1 MVTMFAVTNLSA
13 KISEQLPV
21 ELVNFMQAA
30 GEMAQRQGRKLYL
43 VGGVVRDL
51 LLKRANFDLD
61 LVLEGDAIKLA
72 QELADI
78 KKGKVTV
85 HSRFGT
91 AKLRWDNWSVDLTTA
106 RAENYYKPCV
116 LPTVKPAS
124 IKEDL
129 FRRDFTINA
138 MAIELSASHYGQ
150 MLDLFGGQDDLEHK
164 LIRVL
169 HEKSFIDD
177 ATRIWRGLR
186 YEQRLN
192 FRLETVTLQLLKRD
206 ISYLDKV
213 SCDRIWHE
221 LELVL
226 KEAYPEKVLSR
237 ADELGVLAKLH
248 PALKGDGWLAG
259 KFEQARKISSPDS
272 PSVALYLSLF
282 AYRLT
287 EEENERLI
295 SYLRLTK
302 SIAQALRDTM
312 TIKTR
317 LKSLANPELSPSGIY
332 SIIHGYSLLAVMAN
346 SLASDSPVARQ
357 HLSLY
362 LSKFRYIKPAL
373 NGEDLK
379 KLGVAQGPRIKE
391 MLNKL
396 LEARLNGEVASK
408 REEEAIVKQW
418 LAGAKR

>member
-13 KISEQLPV
+13 EINAQLPG
-21 ELVNFMQAA
+21 ELVSFMQLA

-51 LLKRANFDLD
+51 LLGRANFDLD
-61 LVLEGDAIKLA
+61 LVLEGDAVKLA

-106 RAENYYKPCV
+106 RAETYAKPCV
-116 LPTVKPAS
+116 LPTVKSAS

-150 MLDLFGGQDDLEHK
+150 LLDLFGGQDDLEHK
-164 LIRVL
+164 LFRVL

-213 SCDRIWHE
+213 SGDRIRHE

-237 ADELGVLAKLH
+237 ADELGVLSKVH
-248 PALKGDGWLAG
+248 PALKGDSWLAG

-272 PSVALYLSLF
+272 PSMGLSL
-282 AYRLT
+282 ALLTYRLS
-287 EEENERLI
+287 EEEDEELI
-295 SYLRLTK
+295 SYLRLPK
-302 SIAQALRDTM
+302 SVAQALRDTIA
-312 TIKTR
+312 IKAK
-317 LKSLANPELSPSGIY
+317 LKLLDDSELPPSGIY
-332 SIIHGYSLLAVMAN
+332 SILHDYSLLAVMAG
-346 SLASDSPVARQ
+346 SLAGDSPLARQ
-357 HLSLY
+357 HLNLF
-362 LSKFRYIKPAL
+362 LSKLRYIKPAL

-379 KLGVAQGPRIKE
+379 KLGVAQGPGIKE

-396 LEARLNGEVASK
+396 LEARLNSEVTSK
-408 REEEAIVKQW
+408 REEAELVEQW

>member
-13 KISEQLPV
+13 EINAQLPF
-21 ELVNFMQAA
+21 ELVSFMQAA

-51 LLKRANFDLD
+51 LLGRANFDLD
-61 LVLEGDAIKLA
+61 LVLEGDAVKLA

-85 HSRFGT
+85 HTRFGT
-91 AKLRWDNWSVDLTTA
+91 AKLRWDGWSVDLTTA
-106 RAENYYKPCV
+106 RAETYAKPCV

-124 IKEDL
+124 IKDDL

-150 MLDLFGGQDDLEHK
+150 LIDLFGGQDDLEHK

-213 SCDRIWHE
+213 SGDRIRHE

-248 PALKGDGWLAG
+248 PALKGDGWQAG
-259 KFEQARKISSPDS
+259 KFEQARKLSSPDS
-272 PSVALYLSLF
+272 PSTELYLSLL
-282 AYRLT
+282 AYRLNQ
-287 EEENERLI
+287 EENEELI
-295 SYLRLTK
+295 SYLRLPK
-302 SIAQALRDTM
+302 SVAQVLRDTIA
-312 TIKTR
+312 IKTR
-317 LKSLANPELSPSGIY
+317 LKSLANPKLSPSGIY
-332 SIIHGYSLLAVMAN
+332 SILHGYPLPAVMAS

-357 HLSLY
+357 HLNLF
-362 LSKFRYIKPAL
+362 LSKLRYIKPAL

-379 KLGVAQGPRIKE
+379 RMGVAQGSGIKE

-408 REEEAIVKQW
+408 RGEEAMVKQW